1 MNKKLLTS
9 VTAAAITVLSLSA
22 CTTNPYTGER
32 QASKGAVFG
41 GIGAVTGAI
50 IGAATGSTPEERKRN
65 AMIGAGIGG
74 VAAGG
79 VGIYMDRQEAELREQ
94 LQGTGVSVSRNG
106 DEIVLNMPGNITF
119 PVNGD
124 QVQPQFFAVL
134 DSVAVVLKKY
144 ENTLVNV
151 EGHTDSTGTRQYN
164 QGLSERRANSVANY
178 IMRTGVQGPR
188 LVPVGFGPDRPV
200 ATNATPE
207 GREQNRRV
215 EIRLDP
221 IVAN

>member
-1 MNKKLLTS
+1 MKTKFMMSLAAGAFALT
-9 VTAAAITVLSLSA
+9 TMTA

-50 IGAATGSTPEERKRN
+50 IGAATGSTPEQRKRN

-74 VAAGG
+74 IAAGG
-79 VGIYMDRQEAELREQ
+79 VGVYMDRQEAELRDQ

-106 DEIVLNMPGNITF
+106 DEIILNMPGNVTF
-119 PVNGD
+119 GFDSDRVESRFLP
-124 QVQPQFFAVL
+124 VL
-134 DSVAVVLKKY
+134 DSVILVVNKY
-144 ENTLVNV
+144 ENTIVTV
-151 EGHTDSTGTRQYN
+151 EGHTDSVGSREYN
-164 QGLSERRANSVANY
+164 QGLSERRAASVATYMNNG
-178 IMRTGVQGPR
+178 GVVVER
-188 LVPVGFGPDRPV
+188 LAAIGFGPDRPV

-221 IVAN
+221 IVAR